1 MEETHHIL
9 IVEDDFDIA
18 EQVMLFFKAS
28 GFQISHIADGA
39 EVVDW
44 VRTNSPDAILMD
56 IMLPNQD
63 GVACM
68 RQIREFSMVPIVML
82 TAKVSEADRLKG
94 LEFGADDYVCKP
106 FSAAELV
113 MRIKAILRRCS
124 TVQAPEKPAIEVNEA
139 QLLVSLK
146 GQSLSLTKVEFDV
159 FAMLYNAPNRVFSR
173 QQILDHIQPDNFDIS
188 DRVIDS
194 HIKNIRKKIK
204 NIEFSPKIVESVYG
218 AGYRFNEQHIDS

>member
-1 MEETHHIL
+1 MEEKNHIL

-28 GFQISHIADGA
+28 GFEITHIADGA
-39 EVVDW
+39 DVVDW
-44 VRTNSPDAILMD
+44 VRENSPDAILMD

-63 GVACM
+63 GVECM
-68 RQIREFSMVPIVML
+68 KQIREFSMVPIVML

-124 TVQAPEKPAIEVNEA
+124 ASQTSEAPDIEVNES

-204 NIEFSPKIVESVYG
+204 NIEISPKIVESVYG
-218 AGYRFNEQHIDS
+218 AGYRFNEQHINS

>member
-1 MEETHHIL
+1 MEEKNHIL

-28 GFQISHIADGA
+28 GFEITHIADGA
-39 EVVDW
+39 EVVSW
-44 VRTNSPDAILMD
+44 VRQNSPDAILMD

-63 GVACM
+63 GVECM

-82 TAKVSEADRLKG
+82 TAKVSESDRLKG

-124 TVQAPEKPAIEVNEA
+124 APQAADTPNIEVNES

-204 NIEFSPKIVESVYG
+204 NIEISPKIVESVYG
-218 AGYRFNEQHIDS
+218 AGYRFNEQHINS

>member
-1 MEETHHIL
+1 MQHIL

-28 GFQISHIADGA
+28 GFKTSHIADGA
-39 EVVDW
+39 EVVPW
-44 VRTNSPDAILMD
+44 VEENSPDAILMD

-63 GVACM
+63 GVECM
-68 RQIREFSMVPIVML
+68 KQIRAFSMVPIIMM
-82 TAKVSEADRLKG
+82 TAKVAESDRLKG

-113 MRIKAILRRCS
+113 MRIKAILRRC
-124 TVQAPEKPAIEVNEA
+124 APLADAESEKLVNVDEA
-139 QLLVSLK
+139 QLTVTLK
-146 GQSLSLTKVEFDV
+146 GQLLALTKVEFDV
-159 FAMLYNAPNRVFSR
+159 FALLYNAPSRVFSR
-173 QQILDHIQPDNFDIS
+173 QQILDYIQPDNFDIS

-204 NIEFSPKIVESVYG
+204 SLNISPKLVGSVYG
-218 AGYRFNEQHIDS
+218 AGYRYDEQQINNSN